1 MERFVTA
8 TKKSTGRVISLG
20 MNINMESRLNYVYYD
35 AKYSTRMVV

>member
-8 TKKSTGRVISLG
+8 TKKSTGREISLAL
-20 MNINMESRLNYVYYD
+20 NINMESRLNYVYYD